1 MTATT
6 LVSWLAVALM
16 LLLAIGAIWND
27 REE

>member
-6 LVSWLAVALM
+6 LISWLAAALM